1 MRAAPRHR
9 PPARLR
15 RPRACSS
22 SPGPRPA
29 RPGLFSPREAGLGPD
44 PALILFFL
52 FFSFFFFF
60 LFFFKEKKKKAQEK
74 QKLKTQTR
82 ALGKSF
88 GWDYVETT
96 LQFSAA
102 RAGSVLPA
110 PLAALRDARASV
122 PLRQRLLRRSPS
134 PRRPNAPPRAAPA
147 DIRPGRP
154 EAWGR
159 RGVRPQQQVLL
170 PRR

>member
-1 MRAAPRHR
+1 M
-9 PPARLR
+9 
-15 RPRACSS
+15 
-22 SPGPRPA
+22 
-29 RPGLFSPREAGLGPD
+29 
-44 PALILFFL
+44 
-52 FFSFFFFF
+52 
-60 LFFFKEKKKKAQEK
+60 KKKKKKAQEK